1 MKTQLMRIFQS
12 KRRLWR
18 ETKAQ
23 DMIEYALLAGF
34 VAVGAGAVLP
44 DAVASIS
51 TIFSTV
57 SDALV
62 TAVNAN

>member
-1 MKTQLMRIFQS
+1 MNPRLMRIFQS
-12 KRRLWR
+12 KGRLWR

-44 DAVASIS
+44 DVASSFS

-57 SDALV
+57 SDALI
-62 TAVNAN
+62 TAVNGG